1 MHSSFLLKRKNN
13 GYFTY
18 MHVHVYLHCDF
29 VSTKALERNET
40 THFLAAAH
48 LQ

>member
-1 MHSSFLLKRKNN
+1 
-13 GYFTY
+13 
-18 MHVHVYLHCDF
+18 MHVRVYLHCDF

-40 THFLAAAH
+40 THFMPAAP